1 MMQSVAHEID
11 RLVWAVG
18 DEARLRHQ
26 RHELPA
32 SDVLE
37 PATFGPL
44 LNLVPYIDNL
54 TESFVRR
61 RYIYRPSRTMDT
73 FLATVVDRGY
83 FGQDGDLLTPSP
95 ELAPIATEINATMR
109 SISQELW
116 SEHLATAQSASA
128 VARTVLE
135 RSPIRDGLAR
145 TAVEAPEPADE
156 LHRLQQRLAGL
167 RLLRNEAHVDAW
179 RALGLLPTDVEA
191 LTSAWGG
198 SMLQAPL
205 VVSPRLGDLGFAQDG
220 EVTSDGI
227 AVRQQIEDQTD
238 ARVADVFST
247 IDLATFLDALNTLPG
262 SPQR

>member
-1 MMQSVAHEID
+1 MMQSVAKEID

-26 RHELPA
+26 RHQMPA

-37 PATFGPL
+37 PALFGPL
-44 LNLVPYIDNL
+44 LNLVPFIDDL

-61 RYIYRPSRTMDT
+61 RYIYRPSDTMDT
-73 FLATVVDRGY
+73 FIAAVVDRGL
-83 FGQDGDLLTPSP
+83 FHQDGDVLVPSP
-95 ELAPIATEINATMR
+95 DLAPITLEIGATTRN
-109 SISQELW
+109 ISRQLW
-116 SEHLATAQSASA
+116 GEHLTTAQSSSASA
-128 VARTVLE
+128 RAVLE

-145 TAVEAPEPADE
+145 AAVEAAEPDDKF
-156 LHRLQQRLAGL
+156 HRLQQRLAGL

-179 RALGLLPTDVEA
+179 RPLGLRPSDVEA
-191 LTSAWGG
+191 LTSAWSG

-205 VVSPRLGDLGFAQDG
+205 VVSPRLEELGFAHEG

-227 AVRQQIEDQTD
+227 AARQRIEDQTD
-238 ARVADVFST
+238 AGVADAFST
-247 IDLATFLDALNTLPG
+247 IDLAAFFDELTSLPG